1 MREIEWKKI
10 EQSFHSKFGGLEV
23 LPSPRELR

>member
-10 EQSFHSKFGGLEV
+10 EQSFHSKFGS
-23 LPSPRELR
+23 PSMSPRGLR

>member
-23 LPSPRELR
+23 LPCHLEG